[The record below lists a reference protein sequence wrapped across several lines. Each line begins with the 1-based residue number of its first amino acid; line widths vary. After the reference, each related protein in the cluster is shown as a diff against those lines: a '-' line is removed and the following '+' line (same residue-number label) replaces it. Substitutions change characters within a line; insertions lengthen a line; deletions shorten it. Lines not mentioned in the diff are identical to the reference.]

1 MCMGNHA
8 QIQSQEFKPQIL
20 KCKLTFYAYYL
31 NNQNVTVI
39 RQKATDTLLST
50 IYMHA
55 LNLKC

>member
-1 MCMGNHA
+1 MGNHA

-31 NNQNVTVI
+31 NNQNVTII

-50 IYMHA
+50 IYMHE